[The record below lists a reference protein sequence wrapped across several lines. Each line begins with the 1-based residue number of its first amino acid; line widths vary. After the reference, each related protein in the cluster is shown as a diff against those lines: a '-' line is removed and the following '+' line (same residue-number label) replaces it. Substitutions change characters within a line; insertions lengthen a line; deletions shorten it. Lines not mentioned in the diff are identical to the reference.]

1 MKRAGVVCILFL
13 AFAGLADSAYIAQH
27 EVSGTPLLCNINNL
41 SGCNIVAT
49 SPYSHLFGIPLAVYG
64 IVFYGI
70 IFVLAAL
77 ELVIF
82 DRLLRRFL
90 QGMAFIGVI
99 ASLYFTLIQV
109 FVIGALCVYCL
120 ASAGIALLMMI
131 FATVIEPV
139 RGTAK
144 HIPPPSRHF
153 SMPPAS

>member
-1 MKRAGVVCILFL
+1 MKRAGVACILFL